1 MYLWVKTLH
10 VVAVISWMAGLLY
23 IFRLFVY
30 HAMETEAVVRERFQ
44 VMERRLLNAITTP
57 AGIVS
62 VATGLGM
69 IALNPGWLQM
79 PWLHVKFTLVLG
91 LIASNGFA
99 IVARKRLITTPT
111 RWKHQFFRVMNEVP
125 TLLMVVIVAMV
136 ILKPMLW
143 KA

>member
-30 HAMETEAVVRERFQ
+30 HAMETEQVVRERFQ

-57 AGIVS
+57 AGVVS
-62 VATGLGM
+62 VATGVTM
-69 IALNPGWLQM
+69 IWLTPAWLSQ

-91 LIASNGFA
+91 LIASNAFA
-99 IVARKRLITTPT
+99 IVARKRLITEPHAWPH
-111 RWKHQFFRVMNEVP
+111 RFFRVMNEVP
-125 TLLMVVIVAMV
+125 TLLMIIIVAMV
-136 ILKPMLW
+136 ILKPALW
-143 KA
+143 G